1 MPEEKYMRRAI
12 ELAKKGSGHVNPN
25 PLVGAVIVKDGEII
39 GEGYHECYGQLH
51 AERNAIANARKR
63 GNNIEGSTI
72 YVTLEPCCHYG
83 KTPPCT
89 EAIIEEKIARVVV
102 GSDDPNPLVSGK
114 GFKLLREKGI
124 EVIPHFLKEECDAMN
139 HVFFHYISTG
149 TPYVAMKY
157 AMTMDGKIA
166 CYTGDSKWVT
176 GEESRAH
183 VQTLRNHYKGI
194 MAGIGTVLADDPM
207 LSCRIEGGRDPVR
220 IIADSHLRIP
230 MDSQLVRTA
239 KQQPLIVACLPDAD
253 ETKAVQ
259 LEEKGVEVLRIPG
272 IAVNDFSGSSSDS
285 VLKYK
290 DRLLAD
296 NLADNNISREVD
308 SDIIEEKQK
317 EVISLPVL
325 MKELGSRKIDGILLE
340 GGGQLNE
347 SALQAGIVQRVYC
360 YIAPKIFGGAQA
372 KTPVEGQGLA
382 KAADAWHF
390 KRKLI
395 ERQVVC
401 LQELLRKL
409 EKSRAS
415 KKVRIPLS
423 LQLRQILF

>member
-25 PLVGAVIVKDGEII
+25 PLVGAVIVRDGEII

-51 AERNAIANARKR
+51 AERNAIANAKKR
-63 GNNIEGSTI
+63 GNSLEGSTI

-114 GFKLLREKGI
+114 GFQMLREKGI

-139 HVFFHYISTG
+139 HVFFHYIRTG

-207 LSCRIEGGRDPVR
+207 LNCRIEGGRDPIR
-220 IIADSHLRIP
+220 IITDSHLRIP

-239 KQQPLIVACLPDAD
+239 GQQPLIVACLPDAD
-253 ETKAVQ
+253 EEKAAQ
-259 LEEKGVEVLRIPG
+259 LQEKGVEVLRIPG
-272 IAVNDFSGSSSDS
+272 VTT
-285 VLKYK
+285 
-290 DRLLAD
+290 AD
-296 NLADNNISREVD
+296 IT
-308 SDIIEEKQK
+308 EEQK

-325 MKELGSRKIDGILLE
+325 MKELGARKIDGILLE

-347 SALQAGIVQRVYC
+347 SALQAGIVDRIYC

-372 KTPVEGQGLA
+372 KTPVEGQGLTR
-382 KAADAWHF
+382 AADAWQF
-390 KRKLI
+390 NRIGMQEFGQDILLEYEK
-395 ERQVVC
+395 
-401 LQELLRKL
+401 LQEL
-409 EKSRAS
+409 
-415 KKVRIPLS
+415 
-423 LQLRQILF
+423 Q

>member
-25 PLVGAVIVKDGEII
+25 PLVGAVIVRDGEII

-51 AERNAIANARKR
+51 AERNAIANAKKR
-63 GNNIEGSTI
+63 GNSLEGSTI

-114 GFKLLREKGI
+114 GFQMLREKGI

-139 HVFFHYISTG
+139 HVFFHYIRTG

-207 LSCRIEGGRDPVR
+207 LNCRIEGGRDPIR
-220 IIADSHLRIP
+220 IITDSHLRIP

-239 KQQPLIVACLPDAD
+239 GQQPLIVACLPDAD
-253 ETKAVQ
+253 EEKAAQ
-259 LEEKGVEVLRIPG
+259 LQEKGVEVLRIPG
-272 IAVNDFSGSSSDS
+272 VTT
-285 VLKYK
+285 
-290 DRLLAD
+290 AD
-296 NLADNNISREVD
+296 IT
-308 SDIIEEKQK
+308 EEQK

-325 MKELGSRKIDGILLE
+325 MKELGARKIDGILLE

-347 SALQAGIVQRVYC
+347 SALQAGIVDKIYC

-372 KTPVEGQGLA
+372 KTPVEGQGLTR
-382 KAADAWHF
+382 AADAWQF
-390 KRKLI
+390 NRIGMQEFGQDILLEYEKA
-395 ERQVVC
+395 
-401 LQELLRKL
+401 QEL
-409 EKSRAS
+409 
-415 KKVRIPLS
+415 
-423 LQLRQILF
+423 Q

>member
-25 PLVGAVIVKDGEII
+25 PLVGAVIVRDGEII

-51 AERNAIANARKR
+51 AERNAIANAKKR
-63 GNNIEGSTI
+63 GNSLEGSTI

-114 GFKLLREKGI
+114 GFQMLREKGI

-139 HVFFHYISTG
+139 HVFFHYIRTG

-194 MAGIGTVLADDPM
+194 MAGIGTVLAEDPM
-207 LSCRIEGGRDPVR
+207 LNCRIEGGRDPIR
-220 IIADSHLRIP
+220 IITDSHLRIP

-239 KQQPLIVACLPDAD
+239 GQQPLIVACLPDAD
-253 ETKAVQ
+253 EEKAAQ
-259 LEEKGVEVLRIPG
+259 LQEKGVEVLRIPG
-272 IAVNDFSGSSSDS
+272 VTT
-285 VLKYK
+285 
-290 DRLLAD
+290 AD
-296 NLADNNISREVD
+296 IT
-308 SDIIEEKQK
+308 EEQK

-325 MKELGSRKIDGILLE
+325 MKELGARKIDGILLE

-347 SALQAGIVQRVYC
+347 SALQAGIVDRIYC

-372 KTPVEGQGLA
+372 KTPVEGQGLTR
-382 KAADAWHF
+382 AADAWQF
-390 KRKLI
+390 NRIGMQEFGQDILLEYEKA
-395 ERQVVC
+395 
-401 LQELLRKL
+401 QEL
-409 EKSRAS
+409 
-415 KKVRIPLS
+415 
-423 LQLRQILF
+423 Q

>member
-25 PLVGAVIVKDGEII
+25 PLVGAVIVRDGEII

-51 AERNAIANARKR
+51 AERNAIANAKKR
-63 GNNIEGSTI
+63 GNSLEGSTI

-114 GFKLLREKGI
+114 GFQMLREKGI

-139 HVFFHYISTG
+139 HVFFHYIRTG

-207 LSCRIEGGRDPVR
+207 LNCRIEGGRDPIR

-239 KQQPLIVACLPDAD
+239 GQQPLIVACLPDAN
-253 ETKAVQ
+253 EEKAAQ
-259 LEEKGVEVLRIPG
+259 LQEKGVEVLRIPE
-272 IAVNDFSGSSSDS
+272 VTT
-285 VLKYK
+285 
-290 DRLLAD
+290 AD
-296 NLADNNISREVD
+296 IT
-308 SDIIEEKQK
+308 EEQK

-325 MKELGSRKIDGILLE
+325 MKELGARKIDGILLE

-347 SALQAGIVQRVYC
+347 SALQAGIVDRIYC

-372 KTPVEGQGLA
+372 KTPVEGQGLTR
-382 KAADAWHF
+382 AADAWQF
-390 KRKLI
+390 NRIGMQEFGQDILLEYEKA
-395 ERQVVC
+395 
-401 LQELLRKL
+401 QEL
-409 EKSRAS
+409 
-415 KKVRIPLS
+415 
-423 LQLRQILF
+423 Q

>member
-25 PLVGAVIVKDGEII
+25 PLVGAVIVRDGEII

-51 AERNAIANARKR
+51 AERNAIANAKKR
-63 GNNIEGSTI
+63 GNSLEGSTI

-114 GFKLLREKGI
+114 GFQMLREKGI

-139 HVFFHYISTG
+139 HVFFHYIRTG

-207 LSCRIEGGRDPVR
+207 LNCRIEGGRDPIR

-239 KQQPLIVACLPDAD
+239 GQQPLIVACLPDAD
-253 ETKAVQ
+253 EEKAAQ
-259 LEEKGVEVLRIPG
+259 LKEKGIEVLRIPG
-272 IAVNDFSGSSSDS
+272 VTT
-285 VLKYK
+285 
-290 DRLLAD
+290 AD
-296 NLADNNISREVD
+296 IT
-308 SDIIEEKQK
+308 EEQK

-325 MKELGSRKIDGILLE
+325 MKELGARKIDGILLE

-347 SALQAGIVQRVYC
+347 SALQAGIVDRIYC

-372 KTPVEGQGLA
+372 KTPVEGQGLTR
-382 KAADAWHF
+382 AADAWQF
-390 KRKLI
+390 DRIGMQEFGQDILLEYEKA
-395 ERQVVC
+395 
-401 LQELLRKL
+401 QEL
-409 EKSRAS
+409 
-415 KKVRIPLS
+415 
-423 LQLRQILF
+423 Q

>member
-25 PLVGAVIVKDGEII
+25 PLVGAVIVRDGEII

-51 AERNAIANARKR
+51 AERNAIANAKKR
-63 GNNIEGSTI
+63 GNSLEGSTI

-114 GFKLLREKGI
+114 GFQMLREKGL
-124 EVIPHFLKEECDAMN
+124 EVIPHYLKEECDAMN
-139 HVFFHYISTG
+139 HVFFHYIRTG

-207 LSCRIEGGRDPVR
+207 LNCRIEGGRDPIR

-230 MDSQLVRTA
+230 IDSQLVRTA
-239 KQQPLIVACLPDAD
+239 GQQPLIVACLPDAD
-253 ETKAVQ
+253 EEKAAQ
-259 LEEKGVEVLRIPG
+259 LQEKGVEVLRIPG
-272 IAVNDFSGSSSDS
+272 VTT
-285 VLKYK
+285 
-290 DRLLAD
+290 AD
-296 NLADNNISREVD
+296 IT
-308 SDIIEEKQK
+308 EEQK

-325 MKELGSRKIDGILLE
+325 MKELGARKIDGILLE

-347 SALQAGIVQRVYC
+347 SALQAGIVDRIYC

-372 KTPVEGQGLA
+372 KTPVEGQGLTR
-382 KAADAWHF
+382 AADAWQF
-390 KRKLI
+390 NRIGMQEFGQDILLEYEKA
-395 ERQVVC
+395 
-401 LQELLRKL
+401 QEL
-409 EKSRAS
+409 
-415 KKVRIPLS
+415 
-423 LQLRQILF
+423 Q

>member
-25 PLVGAVIVKDGEII
+25 PLVGAVIVRDGEII

-51 AERNAIANARKR
+51 AERNAIANAKKR
-63 GNNIEGSTI
+63 GNSLEGSTI

-114 GFKLLREKGI
+114 GFQMLREKGI

-139 HVFFHYISTG
+139 HVFFHYIRTG

-207 LSCRIEGGRDPVR
+207 LNCRIEGGRDPIR

-230 MDSQLVRTA
+230 IDSQLVRTA
-239 KQQPLIVACLPDAD
+239 GQQPLIVACLPDAD
-253 ETKAVQ
+253 EEKAAQ
-259 LEEKGVEVLRIPG
+259 LQEKGVEVLRIPG
-272 IAVNDFSGSSSDS
+272 VTT
-285 VLKYK
+285 
-290 DRLLAD
+290 AD
-296 NLADNNISREVD
+296 IT
-308 SDIIEEKQK
+308 EEQK

-325 MKELGSRKIDGILLE
+325 MKELGARKIDGILLE

-390 KRKLI
+390 TRIGTQEFGQDILLEY
-395 ERQVVC
+395 ERTK
-401 LQELLRKL
+401 EN
-409 EKSRAS
+409 
-415 KKVRIPLS
+415 
-423 LQLRQILF
+423 

>member
-25 PLVGAVIVKDGEII
+25 PLVGAVIVRDGEII

-51 AERNAIANARKR
+51 AERNAIANAKKR
-63 GNNIEGSTI
+63 GNSLEGSTI

-114 GFKLLREKGI
+114 GFQMLREKGI

-139 HVFFHYISTG
+139 HMFFHYIRTG

-207 LSCRIEGGRDPVR
+207 LNCRIEGRRDPIR

-239 KQQPLIVACLPDAD
+239 GQQPLIVACLPDAD
-253 ETKAVQ
+253 EEKAAQ
-259 LEEKGVEVLRIPG
+259 LQEKGVEVLRIPG
-272 IAVNDFSGSSSDS
+272 VTT
-285 VLKYK
+285 
-290 DRLLAD
+290 AD
-296 NLADNNISREVD
+296 IT
-308 SDIIEEKQK
+308 EEQK

-325 MKELGSRKIDGILLE
+325 MKELGARKIDGILLE

-347 SALQAGIVQRVYC
+347 SALQAGIVDRIYC

-372 KTPVEGQGLA
+372 KTPVEGQGLTR
-382 KAADAWHF
+382 AADAWQF
-390 KRKLI
+390 NRIGMQEFGQDILLEYEKA
-395 ERQVVC
+395 
-401 LQELLRKL
+401 QEL
-409 EKSRAS
+409 
-415 KKVRIPLS
+415 
-423 LQLRQILF
+423 Q

>member
-25 PLVGAVIVKDGEII
+25 PLVGAVIVRDGEII

-51 AERNAIANARKR
+51 AERNAIANAKKR
-63 GNNIEGSTI
+63 GNSLEGSTI

-114 GFKLLREKGI
+114 GFQMLREKGI

-139 HVFFHYISTG
+139 HVFFHYIRTG

-166 CYTGDSKWVT
+166 CYTGNSKWVT

-207 LSCRIEGGRDPVR
+207 LNCRIEGGRDPIR

-239 KQQPLIVACLPDAD
+239 GQQPLIVACLPDAD
-253 ETKAVQ
+253 EEKAAQ
-259 LEEKGVEVLRIPG
+259 LQEKGVEVLRIPG
-272 IAVNDFSGSSSDS
+272 VTT
-285 VLKYK
+285 
-290 DRLLAD
+290 AD
-296 NLADNNISREVD
+296 IT
-308 SDIIEEKQK
+308 EEQK

-325 MKELGSRKIDGILLE
+325 MKELGARKIDGILLE

-347 SALQAGIVQRVYC
+347 SALQAGIVDRIYC

-372 KTPVEGQGLA
+372 KTPVEGQGLTR
-382 KAADAWHF
+382 AADAWQF
-390 KRKLI
+390 KRIGMQEFGQDILLEYEKA
-395 ERQVVC
+395 
-401 LQELLRKL
+401 QEL
-409 EKSRAS
+409 
-415 KKVRIPLS
+415 
-423 LQLRQILF
+423 Q

>member
-25 PLVGAVIVKDGEII
+25 PLVGAVIVRDGEII

-51 AERNAIANARKR
+51 AERNAIANAKKR
-63 GNNIEGSTI
+63 GNSLEGSMI

-114 GFKLLREKGI
+114 GFQMLREKGI

-139 HVFFHYISTG
+139 HVFFHYIRTG

-207 LSCRIEGGRDPVR
+207 LNCRIEGGRDPIR
-220 IIADSHLRIP
+220 IITDSHLRIP

-239 KQQPLIVACLPDAD
+239 GQQPLIVACLPDAD
-253 ETKAVQ
+253 EEKAAQ
-259 LEEKGVEVLRIPG
+259 LQEKGVEVLRIPG
-272 IAVNDFSGSSSDS
+272 VTT
-285 VLKYK
+285 
-290 DRLLAD
+290 AD
-296 NLADNNISREVD
+296 IT
-308 SDIIEEKQK
+308 EEQK

-325 MKELGSRKIDGILLE
+325 MKELGARKIDGILLE

-347 SALQAGIVQRVYC
+347 SALQAGIVDRIYC

-372 KTPVEGQGLA
+372 KTPVEGQGLTR
-382 KAADAWHF
+382 AADAWQF
-390 KRKLI
+390 NRIGMQEFGQDILLEYEKA
-395 ERQVVC
+395 
-401 LQELLRKL
+401 QEL
-409 EKSRAS
+409 
-415 KKVRIPLS
+415 
-423 LQLRQILF
+423 Q

>member
-12 ELAKKGSGHVNPN
+12 KLAKKGSGHVNPN
-25 PLVGAVIVKDGEII
+25 PLVGAVIVRDGEII

-51 AERNAIANARKR
+51 AERNAIANAKKR
-63 GNNIEGSTI
+63 GNSLEGSTI

-114 GFKLLREKGI
+114 GFQMLREKGI

-139 HVFFHYISTG
+139 HVFFHYIRTG

-207 LSCRIEGGRDPVR
+207 LNCRIEGGRDPIR

-239 KQQPLIVACLPDAD
+239 GQQPLIVACLPDAD
-253 ETKAVQ
+253 EEKAAQ
-259 LEEKGVEVLRIPG
+259 LQEKGVEVLRIPG
-272 IAVNDFSGSSSDS
+272 VTT
-285 VLKYK
+285 
-290 DRLLAD
+290 AD
-296 NLADNNISREVD
+296 IT
-308 SDIIEEKQK
+308 EEQK

-325 MKELGSRKIDGILLE
+325 MKELGARKIDGILLE

-347 SALQAGIVQRVYC
+347 SALQAEIVDRIYC

-372 KTPVEGQGLA
+372 KTPVEGQGLTR
-382 KAADAWHF
+382 AADAWQF
-390 KRKLI
+390 NRIGMQEFGQDILLEYEKA
-395 ERQVVC
+395 
-401 LQELLRKL
+401 QEL
-409 EKSRAS
+409 
-415 KKVRIPLS
+415 
-423 LQLRQILF
+423 Q

>member
-25 PLVGAVIVKDGEII
+25 PLVGAVIVRDGEII

-51 AERNAIANARKR
+51 AERNAIANAKKR
-63 GNNIEGSTI
+63 GNSLEGSTI

-114 GFKLLREKGI
+114 GFQMLREKGI

-139 HVFFHYISTG
+139 HVFFHYIRTG

-207 LSCRIEGGRDPVR
+207 LNCRIEGRRDPIR

-239 KQQPLIVACLPDAD
+239 GQQPLIVACLPDAD
-253 ETKAVQ
+253 EEKAAQ
-259 LEEKGVEVLRIPG
+259 LQEKGVEVLRIPG
-272 IAVNDFSGSSSDS
+272 VTT
-285 VLKYK
+285 
-290 DRLLAD
+290 AD
-296 NLADNNISREVD
+296 IT
-308 SDIIEEKQK
+308 EEQK

-325 MKELGSRKIDGILLE
+325 MKELGARKIDGILLE

-347 SALQAGIVQRVYC
+347 SALQAGIVDRIYC

-390 KRKLI
+390 TRIGMQEFGQDILLEY
-395 ERQVVC
+395 ERTK
-401 LQELLRKL
+401 EN
-409 EKSRAS
+409 
-415 KKVRIPLS
+415 
-423 LQLRQILF
+423 

>member
-12 ELAKKGSGHVNPN
+12 ELAKKGSGHVNQN
-25 PLVGAVIVKDGEII
+25 PLVGAVIVRDGEII

-51 AERNAIANARKR
+51 AERNAIANAKKR
-63 GNNIEGSTI
+63 GNSLEGSTI

-114 GFKLLREKGI
+114 GFQMLREKGI

-139 HVFFHYISTG
+139 HVFFHYIRTG

-207 LSCRIEGGRDPVR
+207 LNCRIEGGRDPIR

-230 MDSQLVRTA
+230 IDSQLVRTA
-239 KQQPLIVACLPDAD
+239 GQQPLIVACLPDAD
-253 ETKAVQ
+253 EEKAAQ
-259 LEEKGVEVLRIPG
+259 LQEKGVEVLRIPG
-272 IAVNDFSGSSSDS
+272 VTT
-285 VLKYK
+285 
-290 DRLLAD
+290 AD
-296 NLADNNISREVD
+296 IT
-308 SDIIEEKQK
+308 EEQK

-325 MKELGSRKIDGILLE
+325 MKELGARKIDGILLE

-347 SALQAGIVQRVYC
+347 SALQAGIVDRIYC

-372 KTPVEGQGLA
+372 KTPVEGQGLTR
-382 KAADAWHF
+382 AADAWQF
-390 KRKLI
+390 NRIGMQEFGQDILLEYEKA
-395 ERQVVC
+395 
-401 LQELLRKL
+401 QEL
-409 EKSRAS
+409 
-415 KKVRIPLS
+415 
-423 LQLRQILF
+423 Q

>member
-25 PLVGAVIVKDGEII
+25 PLVGAVIVRDGEII

-51 AERNAIANARKR
+51 AERNAIANAKKR
-63 GNNIEGSTI
+63 GNSLEGSTI

-114 GFKLLREKGI
+114 GFQMLREKGI

-139 HVFFHYISTG
+139 HVFFHYIRTG

-183 VQTLRNHYKGI
+183 VQTLRNQYKGI

-207 LSCRIEGGRDPVR
+207 LNCRIEGGRDPIR

-230 MDSQLVRTA
+230 IDSQLVRTA
-239 KQQPLIVACLPDAD
+239 GQQPLIVACLPDAD
-253 ETKAVQ
+253 EEKAAQ
-259 LEEKGVEVLRIPG
+259 LQEKGVEVLRIPG
-272 IAVNDFSGSSSDS
+272 VTT
-285 VLKYK
+285 
-290 DRLLAD
+290 AD
-296 NLADNNISREVD
+296 IT
-308 SDIIEEKQK
+308 EEQK

-325 MKELGSRKIDGILLE
+325 MKELGARKIDGILLE

-347 SALQAGIVQRVYC
+347 SALQAGIVDRIYC

-372 KTPVEGQGLA
+372 KTPVEGQGLTR
-382 KAADAWHF
+382 AADAWQF
-390 KRKLI
+390 NRIGMQEFGQDILLEYEKA
-395 ERQVVC
+395 
-401 LQELLRKL
+401 QEL
-409 EKSRAS
+409 
-415 KKVRIPLS
+415 
-423 LQLRQILF
+423 Q

>member
-25 PLVGAVIVKDGEII
+25 PLVGAVIVRDGGII

-51 AERNAIANARKR
+51 AERNAIANAKKR
-63 GNNIEGSTI
+63 GNSLEGSTI

-102 GSDDPNPLVSGK
+102 GSDDSNPLVSGK
-114 GFKLLREKGI
+114 GFQMLREKGI

-139 HVFFHYISTG
+139 HVFFHYIRTG

-207 LSCRIEGGRDPVR
+207 LNCRIEGGRDPIR

-239 KQQPLIVACLPDAD
+239 GQQPLIVACLPDAD
-253 ETKAVQ
+253 EEKAAQ
-259 LEEKGVEVLRIPG
+259 LQEKGVEVLRIPG
-272 IAVNDFSGSSSDS
+272 VTT
-285 VLKYK
+285 
-290 DRLLAD
+290 AD
-296 NLADNNISREVD
+296 IT
-308 SDIIEEKQK
+308 EEQK

-325 MKELGSRKIDGILLE
+325 MKELGARKIDGILLE

-347 SALQAGIVQRVYC
+347 SALQAGIVDRIYC

-372 KTPVEGQGLA
+372 KTPVEGQGLTR
-382 KAADAWHF
+382 AADAWQF
-390 KRKLI
+390 KRIGMQEFGQDILLEYEKA
-395 ERQVVC
+395 
-401 LQELLRKL
+401 QEL
-409 EKSRAS
+409 
-415 KKVRIPLS
+415 
-423 LQLRQILF
+423 Q

>member
-25 PLVGAVIVKDGEII
+25 PLVGAVIVRDGEII

-51 AERNAIANARKR
+51 AERNAIANAKKR
-63 GNNIEGSTI
+63 GNSLEGSTI

-114 GFKLLREKGI
+114 GFQMLREKGI

-139 HVFFHYISTG
+139 HVFFHYIRTG

-207 LSCRIEGGRDPVR
+207 LNCRIEGGRDPIR
-220 IIADSHLRIP
+220 IITDSHLRIP

-239 KQQPLIVACLPDAD
+239 GQQPLIVACLPDAD
-253 ETKAVQ
+253 EEKAAQ
-259 LEEKGVEVLRIPG
+259 LQEKSVEVLRIPG
-272 IAVNDFSGSSSDS
+272 VTT
-285 VLKYK
+285 
-290 DRLLAD
+290 AD
-296 NLADNNISREVD
+296 IT
-308 SDIIEEKQK
+308 EEQK

-325 MKELGSRKIDGILLE
+325 MKELGARKIDGILLE

-347 SALQAGIVQRVYC
+347 SALQAGIVDRIYC

-372 KTPVEGQGLA
+372 KTPVEGQGLTR
-382 KAADAWHF
+382 AADAWQF
-390 KRKLI
+390 NRIGMQEFGQDILLEYEKA
-395 ERQVVC
+395 
-401 LQELLRKL
+401 QEL
-409 EKSRAS
+409 
-415 KKVRIPLS
+415 
-423 LQLRQILF
+423 Q